1 MVLNSSKIVQMSL
14 QNRNRISAL
23 FTVHNC
29 FFNLIKL
36 TISKLT
42 RARYRYNQ
50 QYMNLELNLII
61 RTGLM

>member
-42 RARYRYNQ
+42 RYRYNQ